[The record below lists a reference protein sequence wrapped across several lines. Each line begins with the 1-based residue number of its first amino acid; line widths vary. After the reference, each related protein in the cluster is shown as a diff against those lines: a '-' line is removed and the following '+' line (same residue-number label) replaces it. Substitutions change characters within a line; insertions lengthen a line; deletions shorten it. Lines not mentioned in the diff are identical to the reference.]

1 MLIQGDSSTDGRLRL
16 SRLPPTI
23 SLADFSPWV
32 SFMLLPLSTFGSAG
46 VRGPRLT
53 PLSER
58 VFRFLGIWDLVD
70 LGFLGLI
77 LDCSLCLYFLGGG
90 DPATSL
96 ILAVLGSI

>member
-23 SLADFSPWV
+23 SLADFSPCV
-32 SFMLLPLSTFGSAG
+32 SVMLLPLSTFGSTG

-58 VFRFLGIWDLVD
+58 VFA
-70 LGFLGLI
+70 
-77 LDCSLCLYFLGGG
+77 S
-90 DPATSL
+90 
-96 ILAVLGSI
+96 